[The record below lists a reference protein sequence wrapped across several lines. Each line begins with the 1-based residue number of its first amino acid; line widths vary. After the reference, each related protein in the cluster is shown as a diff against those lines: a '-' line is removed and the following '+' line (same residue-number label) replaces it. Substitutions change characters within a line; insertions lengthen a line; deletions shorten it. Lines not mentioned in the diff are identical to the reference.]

1 MQTTAYNRKMLDRV
15 VSDMY
20 GRLEE
25 YGSLNVSYDKPSK
38 PKTLRQLGYFF
49 GALCKS
55 VKDFYRD
62 CGNDQ
67 FSLENIKENFYTGCS
82 AVDSR
87 LLEKVTHFNGKEY
100 VVPKRLS
107 NMTVE
112 EASLFID
119 TAIKLIDRARC
130 FEGLVLHPS
139 IRYTWVRHISE
150 EDAIE
155 LAVAK
160 YPLRDPAYLEHVR
173 KQACLWC
180 GVANHSEPHHLKIAG
195 ESGTGWKSSDVFA
208 VPLCHDCHIG
218 CLHQHGAS
226 DFINDLK
233 WVTDYV
239 SISNFCK
246 ANYLRW
252 KNLI

>member
-1 MQTTAYNRKMLDRV
+1 MQTTAYNRKMLDKV

-20 GRLEE
+20 GRLDEF
-25 YGSLNVSYDKPSK
+25 GALNVSYGKPSK
-38 PKTLRQLGYFF
+38 PKTKSQLGYFF

-55 VKDFYRD
+55 VQEFYQEN
-62 CGNDQ
+62 GNDQ
-67 FSLENIKENFYTGCS
+67 FSLENIKENFYSGCS
-82 AVDSR
+82 AINSN
-87 LLEKVTHFNGKEY
+87 LLEKITHFNGKEY

-119 TAIKLIDRARC
+119 TAIKLIDKARC

-139 IRYTWVRHISE
+139 IRYTWVRHLGQ
-150 EDAIE
+150 EDIKQ
-155 LAVAK
+155 LDFAK
-160 YPLRDPAYLEHVR
+160 LPIRDPEYLEHIR

-195 ESGTGWKSSDVFA
+195 ESGVALKSSDVFA
-208 VPLCHDCHIG
+208 IPLCHDCHIG
-218 CLHQHGAS
+218 CLHQHGVS
-226 DFINDLK
+226 DFMNDLK
-233 WVTDYV
+233 WITDYV
-239 SISNFCK
+239 DISTFCK

-252 KNLI
+252 KNLL